1 MWSQA
6 MTKFD
11 YLLARAGSGPSDKR
25 FRLVESKLGWE
36 LYGVC
41 GSTRFPVCS

>member
-1 MWSQA
+1 

-11 YLLARAGSGPSDKR
+11 YVLARAGGGPSDRR
-25 FRLVESKLGWE
+25 FKLLERRTGWE

-41 GSTRFPVCS
+41 GSTLFPDCP